1 MTDTDT
7 DTDTAARPG
16 PAPAPYRLVGSN
28 GSPYSIKLRA
38 ILRYRRLPFV
48 WELRT
53 ERNRGEFADV
63 RPPII
68 PVLQYPEDGSYHVDT
83 TPIARDLEARH
94 PGVRSILPDDPAH
107 AFLCHLIEDLA
118 DEWMTKAMFHY
129 RWAYDADIRYAGFW
143 IADDF
148 YPDRAGEAREAAA
161 RDFARRQIERMP
173 LVGCTPENA
182 PVIEESYRRVLAALE
197 PHVGAYRFLF
207 GTRPS
212 LADFGL
218 FGQLRTLA
226 TDPTPLAIMWADAQR
241 TESWVRQLDDAS
253 GIEGEWMGADEP
265 LTGAV
270 AGLLRLCGEVYLPF
284 LAANAGAAAK
294 GEDELEVELLGRPFR
309 QGVFRYQ
316 VKCLA
321 ELRRRLGALDGGARE
336 RVRQALE
343 AGGGWE
349 VLARRSEEATESRR
363 ARGQP

>member
-1 MTDTDT
+1 MNDTDAGADADPDANAST
-7 DTDTAARPG
+7 GDRPSAA

-28 GSPYSIKLRA
+28 GSPYSVKLRA

-53 ERNRGEFADV
+53 ERNRAELARL
-63 RPPII
+63 RPPLI
-68 PVLQYPEDGSYHVDT
+68 PILQYPEDGSFHVDT
-83 TPIARDLEARH
+83 TPVAEDLERRH
-94 PGVRSILPDDPAH
+94 PGRRSILPDDPAH
-107 AFLCHLIEDLA
+107 AFLSRLIEDMA
-118 DEWMTKAMFHY
+118 DEWLTKAMFHY
-129 RWAYDADIRYAGFW
+129 RWAYDADVRYAGRW

-148 YPDRAGEAREAAA
+148 FPDRTGEAREAAA

-173 LVGCTPENA
+173 LVGCTPGNA

-207 GTRPS
+207 GTRPA

-226 TDPTPLAIMWADAQR
+226 TDPTPLAIMRAEAQR

-253 GIEGEWMGADEP
+253 GVEGEWMAAGDP
-265 LTGAV
+265 LPEAV
-270 AGLLRLCGEVYLPF
+270 RALLRLCGEAYLPF

-294 GEDELEVELLGRPFR
+294 GEDEFEAALMRRPFR
-309 QGVFRYQ
+309 QAVFRYQ

-321 ELRRRLGALDGGARE
+321 VLRRRLGELDGEARR
-336 RVRQALE
+336 RVRRALE
-343 AGGGWE
+343 GTGGWE
-349 VLARRSEEATESRR
+349 VLAA
-363 ARGQP
+363 G

>member
-1 MTDTDT
+1 MNDPAT
-7 DTDTAARPG
+7 TASPAHASPG
-16 PAPAPYRLVGSN
+16 TGPYRLVGSN

-53 ERNRGEFADV
+53 ERNRGEFAAV

-68 PVLQYPEDGSYHVDT
+68 PVLQYPEDGSFHIDT
-83 TPIARDLEARH
+83 TPIACDLEARH
-94 PGVRSILPDDPAH
+94 PGERSILPDDPAQR
-107 AFLCHLIEDLA
+107 FLCHLIEDFA

-129 RWAYDADIRYAGFW
+129 RWTYDADIRYAGFW

-148 YPDRAGEAREAAA
+148 YPDRVGEAREAAA
-161 RDFARRQIERMP
+161 RDFAERQIERMP

-226 TDPTPLAIMWADAQR
+226 TDPTPLAIMRAEAQR

-253 GIEGEWMGADEP
+253 GIEGEWMGAGDP
-265 LTGAV
+265 LPEAV
-270 AGLLRLCGEVYLPF
+270 TGLLGLCAEVYLPF

-294 GEDELEVELLGRPFR
+294 GEDEFEVELLGRPFR
-309 QGVFRYQ
+309 QAVFRYQ

-321 ELRRRLGALDGGARE
+321 ELRRRLGELDASARE
-336 RVRQALE
+336 RVRPALE
-343 AGGGWE
+343 EAGGWE
-349 VLARRSEEATESRR
+349 VLAD
-363 ARGQP
+363 

>member
-1 MTDTDT
+1 MTDAN
-7 DTDTAARPG
+7 TDTALRPS

-28 GSPYSIKLRA
+28 GSPYSMKLRA

-53 ERNRGEFADV
+53 ERNRGEFANV

-68 PVLQYPEDGSYHVDT
+68 PVLQYPEDGSFHVDT
-83 TPIARDLEARH
+83 TPIACDLEARH
-94 PGVRSILPDDPAH
+94 PGERSILPEDPAH
-107 AFLCHLIEDLA
+107 AFLCHLIEDFA

-129 RWAYDADIRYAGFW
+129 RWAYDADIHYAGYW

-148 YPDRAGEAREAAA
+148 YPDRVGETREAAA
-161 RDFARRQIERMP
+161 RDFAKRQIERMP

-182 PVIEESYRRVLAALE
+182 PVIEESYHRVLAALE
-197 PHVGAYRFLF
+197 PHVGAHRFLF
-207 GTRPS
+207 GSRPS

-226 TDPTPLAIMWADAQR
+226 TDPTPLAIMRTEAQR

-253 GIEGEWMGADEP
+253 GIEGEWMEGDDP
-265 LTGAV
+265 LPEAV
-270 AGLLRLCGEVYLPF
+270 TGLLGLCAEVYLPF
-284 LAANAGAAAK
+284 LAANAEAVSR
-294 GEDELEVELLGRPFR
+294 GEDEFAVELLGRPFR

-321 ELRRRLGALDGGARE
+321 ELRRRIGALEGGARE
-336 RVRQALE
+336 RVESVLTAT
-343 AGGGWE
+343 GGWD
-349 VLARRSEEATESRR
+349 VLA
-363 ARGQP
+363 G

>member
-1 MTDTDT
+1 MTDTDADADAGT
-7 DTDTAARPG
+7 GTAARPA
-16 PAPAPYRLVGSN
+16 PSPAPYRLVGSN
-28 GSPYSIKLRA
+28 GSPYSVKLRA
-38 ILRYRRLPFV
+38 ILRYRRLPFT

-53 ERNRGEFADV
+53 ERNQGELAGV

-68 PVLQYPEDGSYHVDT
+68 PVLRYPEDASWHVDT
-83 TPIARDLEARH
+83 TPIALDLEARH
-94 PGVRSILPDDPAH
+94 PGMRSILPGDPAH

-129 RWAYDADIRYAGFW
+129 RWAHDADIRYAGYW

-148 YPDRAGEAREAAA
+148 YPDRVGEAREAAA
-161 RDFARRQIERMP
+161 RDFAKRQIERMP

-182 PVIEESYRRVLAALE
+182 PVIEESYRRVLAALD

-226 TDPTPLAIMWADAQR
+226 TDPTPLAIMRAEAQR

-253 GIEGEWMGADEP
+253 GVEGEWMGPDDP
-265 LTGAV
+265 LPEAV
-270 AGLLRLCGEVYLPF
+270 TGLLRLCGEVYLPF
-284 LAANAGAAAK
+284 LAANAKAVAK
-294 GEDELEVELLGRPFR
+294 GQDEFEVALLGQPFR

-321 ELRRRLGALDGGARE
+321 ELRRRLGVLEDEARE
-336 RVRQALE
+336 RVRNALE
-343 AGGGWE
+343 ETGGWE
-349 VLARRSEEATESRR
+349 VLA
-363 ARGQP
+363 G